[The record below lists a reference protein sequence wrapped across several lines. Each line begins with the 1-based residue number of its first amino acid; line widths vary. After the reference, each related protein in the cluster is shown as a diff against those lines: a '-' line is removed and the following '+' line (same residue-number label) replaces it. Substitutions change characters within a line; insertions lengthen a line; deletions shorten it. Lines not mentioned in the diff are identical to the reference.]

1 MKINSMLQYFVIGF
15 FIYIFWRKKMTV
27 YNEYESC
34 LQNNNDTDKLFYYFI
49 IEEINST
56 KTNLYVSFLI
66 LIFSLLI
73 NLQL

>member
-34 LQNNNDTDKLFYYFI
+34 LQNNYDTDFI

>member
-34 LQNNNDTDKLFYYFI
+34 LQNDIDTDNCFI
-49 IEEINST
+49 ISSL
-56 KTNLYVSFLI
+56 KRLI
-66 LIFSLLI
+66 LRRQTCMYLS
-73 NLQL
+73 

>member
-34 LQNNNDTDKLFYYFI
+34 LQNNNDTDKFFI
-49 IEEINST
+49 IS
-56 KTNLYVSFLI
+56 SFKRLI
-66 LIFSLLI
+66 LRRQTCMYLS
-73 NLQL
+73 

>member
-34 LQNNNDTDKLFYYFI
+34 LQNNIDTDNCFI
-49 IEEINST
+49 ISSL
-56 KTNLYVSFLI
+56 KRLI
-66 LIFSLLI
+66 LRRQTCMYLS
-73 NLQL
+73 

>member
-34 LQNNNDTDKLFYYFI
+34 LQNNNDTDKWLI
-49 IEEINST
+49 ISSL
-56 KTNLYVSFLI
+56 KRLI
-66 LIFSLLI
+66 LRRQTCMYLS
-73 NLQL
+73 

>member
-34 LQNNNDTDKLFYYFI
+34 LQNNNDTDKCFI
-49 IEEINST
+49 ISSL
-56 KTNLYVSFLI
+56 KWLI
-66 LIFSLLI
+66 LRRQTCMYLS
-73 NLQL
+73 

>member
-34 LQNNNDTDKLFYYFI
+34 LQNDIDTDNCFI
-49 IEEINST
+49 ISSL
-56 KTNLYVSFLI
+56 KRLI
-66 LIFSLLI
+66 LRRQTYMYLS
-73 NLQL
+73 